1 VPFRSE
7 LRCDRARRL
16 RYRRRVVNGSR
27 SWRPLA
33 MLALCALLMRAWV
46 PAGWMPA
53 EAGDGALLAPCPAA
67 GPPGIAAEHRPMHH
81 GHSGPASHSGD
92 EHKPCAFAGLTLSLL
107 DPPPAALPP
116 APARAGEGGPL
127 PIAPA
132 AVGRGLAAPPP
143 PATGPP
149 IA

>member
-1 VPFRSE
+1 MRYG
-7 LRCDRARRL
+7 RA
-16 RYRRRVVNGSR
+16 VVKGSTH
-27 SWRPLA
+27 WRPLA

-53 EAGDGALLAPCPAA
+53 GAADGALLAPCPAA
-67 GPPGIAAEHRPMHH
+67 GPPSVAPDHRFMHH
-81 GHSGPASHSGD
+81 GHSGPASHTGD

-107 DPPPAALPP
+107 DPPPAALPL
-116 APARAGEGGPL
+116 APARADQASPTPRAL
-127 PIAPA
+127 A